1 MKFSTLSM
9 AVCALMTTFSVSA
22 AGSVNI
28 PTNAENPFDLKAATI
43 ENNSSFSP
51 NVKDN
56 GDFSNLD
63 YFGEGDVAVFA
74 INNTLTASY
83 TITFETATPQ
93 ELSNADFEIL
103 NADGTSIY
111 KQNAL
116 IEKTGESGGD
126 WGNYVVN
133 STLPATPV
141 MEKGQ
146 YTLKIT
152 MHQGILWDTFTANIR
167 NIAFTANE
175 STGADAIDIPT
186 ASFDLSKVKIENN
199 SSFSPNVKD
208 NGDFSNL
215 DYFGEGDVAVFA
227 LNNTLNSAYA
237 ITFETATPQE
247 MSNADF
253 EILNAAGASIY
264 KQNAIIEKT
273 GESGGDWGNYVV
285 NSTLPATPVMEKGQY
300 TLRITMHQG
309 ILWDTFT
316 ANIRNIA
323 FTAVDGGSE
332 GGDQAGE
339 LEEQSTVLCYWPAD
353 AEYGDTGNAEVGGE
367 MGDGNLIKWTNGM
380 SLVLERTDKSY
391 SGAES
396 ILINEESYKTIKLS
410 NGAMNTLH
418 APEGYAINKLTIYSY
433 INYDRVAKGSEGR
446 VCYWK
451 QIGETTYTEETATIL
466 KDYSDNAKTD
476 PSYKNNPD
484 KVEVALPNLTSV
496 QLQNTGEQLCFVLEV
511 TFGKLPTSGIENVE
525 IARPV
530 MEDGV
535 MYNLQGI
542 RVDENY
548 RGLVIMNGKKFIK
561 R

>member
-1 MKFSTLSM
+1 
-9 AVCALMTTFSVSA
+9 MTTFSVSA

-152 MHQGILWDTFTANIR
+152 MHQGITWETYTANIR

-332 GGDQAGE
+332 GSDQAGE
-339 LEEQSTVLCYWPAD
+339 LEEQS
-353 AEYGDTGNAEVGGE
+353 
-367 MGDGNLIKWTNGM
+367 
-380 SLVLERTDKSY
+380 
-391 SGAES
+391 
-396 ILINEESYKTIKLS
+396 
-410 NGAMNTLH
+410 
-418 APEGYAINKLTIYSY
+418 
-433 INYDRVAKGSEGR
+433 
-446 VCYWK
+446 
-451 QIGETTYTEETATIL
+451 
-466 KDYSDNAKTD
+466 
-476 PSYKNNPD
+476 
-484 KVEVALPNLTSV
+484 
-496 QLQNTGEQLCFVLEV
+496 
-511 TFGKLPTSGIENVE
+511 
-525 IARPV
+525 
-530 MEDGV
+530 
-535 MYNLQGI
+535 
-542 RVDENY
+542 
-548 RGLVIMNGKKFIK
+548 
-561 R
+561 